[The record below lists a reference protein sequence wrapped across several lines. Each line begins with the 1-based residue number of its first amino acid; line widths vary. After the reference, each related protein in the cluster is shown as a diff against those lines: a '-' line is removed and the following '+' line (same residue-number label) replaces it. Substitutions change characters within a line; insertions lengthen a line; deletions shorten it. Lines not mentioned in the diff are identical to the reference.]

1 MGMSL
6 AFWILAVASVGGAL
20 AVVLLRDVF
29 RAALFLVLSFF
40 AIAGLYITLNA
51 DFLAAV
57 QVLIYVGAIAVL
69 LIFALMLTREAPK
82 GSPPGRLRL
91 PALVIGLL
99 LLVALVLTVVNTPW
113 QLAKEA
119 PAADTTSKIALA
131 LFSTQ
136 GFVLPFEI
144 ASLLL
149 LAAVIGAIV
158 LVKDK

>member
-1 MGMSL
+1 MGIGL
-6 AFWILAVASVGGAL
+6 AFWIMAVLSVVGAL
-20 AVVLLRDVF
+20 AVVLLKDVF
-29 RAALFLVLSFF
+29 RAALFLVVCFF
-40 AIAGLYITLNA
+40 AVAGLYITLHA
-51 DFLAAV
+51 DFLAAA

-69 LIFALMLTREAPK
+69 LIFALMLTREASK
-82 GSPPGRLRL
+82 GSPPGRLRF
-91 PALVIGLL
+91 PALLIGLL
-99 LLVALVLTVVNTPW
+99 FLVALVLAVINTPW

-119 PAADTTSKIALA
+119 PISDTTTKIGLA

-144 ASLLL
+144 ASVLL